1 MLPYLARFLR
11 RGRHAWAGLRHLA
24 LSQPADFATYGLTL
38 AGQHGLGLWLGI
50 PARDHAL
57 LWLATSL
64 VLFAETVNTGIERTV
79 DRVGPERHVLSGLA
93 KDLAA
98 GAVFLAI
105 FMAFVCA
112 VLILGSAYLARPS

>member
-1 MLPYLARFLR
+1 MLAYPSRFLR

-24 LSQPADFATYGLTL
+24 ATQPADFVAYGLTL
-38 AGQHGLGLWLGI
+38 AGQHGLGLWLGV
-50 PARDHAL
+50 PTRDHAL

-64 VLFAETVNTGIERTV
+64 VLFAETLNTALERAV

-105 FMAFVCA
+105 FMAVVCA
-112 VLILGSAYLARPS
+112 VLVLGSAYLARPS